1 MNLRLETIIPLAV
14 FSYIAFFPLSN
25 GEISHYFI
33 NFNILLPFALVFVAL
48 IILSFGSGQALLL
61 VKSLQLFFT
70 HTSKQEIVDKKC
82 LTGAIS
88 FSYVAGFLWV
98 MYAIVINPKIISQTS
113 LSSFIAQAGLA
124 LTYSF
129 LLAELILRPLLKR
142 IEFTATEALE
152 H

>member
-1 MNLRLETIIPLAV
+1 LLFLPI
-14 FSYIAFFPLSN
+14 SS
-25 GEISHYFI
+25 GEISNYFI
-33 NFNILLPFALVFVAL
+33 NINILLPFVSVFIALVV
-48 IILSFGSGQALLL
+48 LSFGSEQTLLL
-61 VKSLQLFFT
+61 AKSLRLLFT
-70 HTSKQEIVDKKC
+70 NSNSKKLVDKKC

-113 LSSFIAQAGLA
+113 LSFFIAQAGLA

-142 IEFTATEALE
+142 IEFTNRKLVEY
-152 H
+152 